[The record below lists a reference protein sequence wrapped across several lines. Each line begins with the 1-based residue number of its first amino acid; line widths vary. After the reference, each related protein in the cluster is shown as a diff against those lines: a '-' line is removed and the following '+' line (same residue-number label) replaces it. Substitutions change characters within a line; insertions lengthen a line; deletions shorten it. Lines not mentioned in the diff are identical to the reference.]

1 MTKHMRGVHVAQVP
15 MRAML
20 IVSVSIVSVLLS
32 LLPARTANALPLGVD
47 KLLSPVIAPLLPGTK
62 SQPTQSNPSNSSNTS
77 ATPAASQSQNA
88 ANQSSSTAASAAGSE
103 NGDVP
108 IAENIEPLEPVA
120 PIDTSD
126 IKQPLLPLAYL
137 ASARRESVP
146 MATLAHTTTVEV
158 PPIQATEEGWV
169 LFGIAWYWW
178 LLVVGGLAYAG
189 RWFVLRKRQDALVS
203 V

>member
-15 MRAML
+15 TRAML

-77 ATPAASQSQNA
+77 ATPAASQSQGA
-88 ANQSSSTAASAAGSE
+88 ANQSSSAASAADSG
-103 NGDVP
+103 NGDVL

-137 ASARRESVP
+137 ASARRESAPV
-146 MATLAHTTTVEV
+146 ATLAHTTTVEV
-158 PPIQATEEGWV
+158 PPIQATEKGWI

-178 LLVVGGLAYAG
+178 LLVVSGLAYAG
-189 RWFVLRKRQDALVS
+189 RWFVLRKRQDAPAS

>member
-15 MRAML
+15 TRAML

-47 KLLSPVIAPLLPGTK
+47 KLLSPVISPLLPGAN
-62 SQPTQSNPSNSSNTS
+62 SQPSQPNSSNSSNAST
-77 ATPAASQSQNA
+77 TPAASQSQGA
-88 ANQSSSTAASAAGSE
+88 VNQSSTAASPAGSE
-103 NGDVP
+103 NGDMP
-108 IAENIEPLEPVA
+108 IAENVEPLEPVA

-146 MATLAHTTTVEV
+146 MATLSYTTAVEA
-158 PPIQATEEGWV
+158 PPIQATEKGWI

-178 LLVVGGLAYAG
+178 LLAVGGLTYAG
-189 RWFVLRKRQDALVS
+189 RWFMLRKQQDALAS